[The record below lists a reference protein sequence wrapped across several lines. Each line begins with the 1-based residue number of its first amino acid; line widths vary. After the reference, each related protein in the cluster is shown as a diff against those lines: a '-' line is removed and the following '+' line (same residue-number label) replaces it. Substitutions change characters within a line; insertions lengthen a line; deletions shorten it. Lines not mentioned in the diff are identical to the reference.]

1 MLWKNLKE
9 TFKINNK
16 RSIISKARFTMT
28 TESHFNKKTTLA
40 TICILII
47 FFSTAIG
54 SFGSKTSVVQA
65 TVQGIGVEIY
75 WDQVCTNSTL
85 SLNWGF
91 IEAGSS
97 NNLTI
102 YVRNEGNS
110 AVSLRIGTS
119 NWTPPNASS
128 HMSLFWNYSGQ
139 ILKTNDVIPVKLTLM
154 VDPTI
159 VDITD
164 FSFETII
171 TAIGW

>member
-1 MLWKNLKE
+1 MLWKNSKE
-9 TFKINNK
+9 TFNINNK
-16 RSIISKARFTMT
+16 RSIFSKARFTMPA
-28 TESHFNKKTTLA
+28 ESHFNKKTTLA
-40 TICILII
+40 TICILITFLSI
-47 FFSTAIG
+47 ATDG
-54 SFGSKTSVVQA
+54 FGSKTSVVQA

-75 WDQVCTNSTL
+75 WDQACTNRTL

-110 AVSLRIGTS
+110 AVSLRISTS

-128 HMSLFWNYSGQ
+128 QMSLVWDYSGQ
-139 ILKTNDVIPVKLTLM
+139 ILKTNEVIPVKLTLM
-154 VDPTI
+154 VNPTI

-171 TAIGW
+171 TAIGQ